1 MLDYVGVVEA
11 SQNFD
16 FPLHFIEYSLL
27 LYFLFVKNLYRHF
40 VVRHFVISH
49 CKNSYTFHYLH
60 LTFPKVPTPKFFEN
74 L

>member
-27 LYFLFVKNLYRHF
+27 LDFLFVKNLYRHF
-40 VVRHFVISH
+40 MVRHLVISH
-49 CKNSYTFHYLH
+49 CKN
-60 LTFPKVPTPKFFEN
+60 V
-74 L
+74 